1 MANIDRIAPDGVYK
15 PFRNIYSQVVKA
27 TGGTIVHVAG
37 TVANDESGV
46 PVGKGDMA
54 AQAEMT
60 WENIGKSLAAAGA
73 TPQDVIKINT
83 YVTDVA
89 AYIEHG
95 IPVLEKFFG
104 DKRPVSTLVEVPR
117 LVNPDWMVEVE
128 ATAIID

>member
-1 MANIDRIAPDGVYK
+1 MATIERIAPDGVYK
-15 PFRNIYSQVVKA
+15 PFRNIYTQVVKA

-37 TVANDESGV
+37 TVGNDETGT

-60 WENIGKSLAAAGA
+60 WANISKSLKAAGA
-73 TPQDVIKINT
+73 TPHDVIKINT